1 MQDFKAIDI
10 KKPDN
15 HRALCAAV
23 EFILRYRD
31 KQGITKFTLW
41 FQFFFCHIWS
51 EASPWGPGTGW
62 SSPPT
67 TWTSDCTW
75 PWPGCHGMTP
85 PARNWA
91 HWPSVNAERTEL
103 KSQSAKGNIYFY
115 FFKVHEQGG
124 RVTSSPL
131 AVSFLCVSASPRAQ
145 PSTASSCKTTT
156 HLFSAEP
163 PRKIGRIFEHQ
174 AILAGLFWPLLDCL
188 SEALWWYKFL
198 LPRLRQTERFP
209 DGGRRRWYSVNSEV
223 GHRGNSEHFLE
234 KTSAVLAFRGTY
246 RE

>member
-1 MQDFKAIDI
+1 MLWWSSSCVTETNRVWSNSPCDFNFCFVFLSHLI
-10 KKPDN
+10 
-15 HRALCAAV
+15 R
-23 EFILRYRD
+23 
-31 KQGITKFTLW
+31 GFTLGARDW
-41 FQFFFCHIWS
+41 LIFSTNHVNVRLYMALAR
-51 EASPWGPGTGW
+51 ASRDDTAC
-62 SSPPT
+62 SKLSALT
-67 TWTSDCTW
+67 ICD
-75 PWPGCHGMTP
+75 
-85 PARNWA
+85 RREN
-91 HWPSVNAERTEL
+91 RT
-103 KSQSAKGNIYFY
+103 KVTICKGEIFLI
-115 FFKVHEQGG
+115 FIKVHEQEGG

-198 LPRLRQTERFP
+198 LPRLRRTERFP
-209 DGGRRRWYSVNSEV
+209 DGGRRQWYSVNSEV
-223 GHRGNSEHFLE
+223 GHKGNSEHFLE